1 MNTGS
6 KMKLKPSPK
15 KDDGEADK
23 ASNSCRVA
31 GNFAI
36 GVFLKLLREAASDG
50 VVKME
55 DAERVARTVM
65 DAKGPLETFY
75 RQTFAEWTAAYE
87 ETKIQGQRTN
97 VFGRLVVETFVHL
110 FDDPRS
116 EITREL
122 LPRFFTALYMLLGD
136 QDLAECREICMVVAT
151 EKRAELGDTPI
162 WEAYFADRRCIAV
175 LDRILVI
182 IARRF
187 KRFEIRK
194 NWFLTIMNTDQ
205 ENVSLAGNVF
215 VPKEKNS
222 TAEKVFAD
230 RNFYLLFTSL
240 FDSVR
245 LRNLE
250 EARKADFKERFGET
264 PKKIF
269 GAFFIELEKL
279 HSMH

>member
-1 MNTGS
+1 MKTES
-6 KMKLKPSPK
+6 KMKPGPSPK
-15 KDDGEADK
+15 RGEGQA
-23 ASNSCRVA
+23 AMVSNSCRVA

-36 GVFLKLLREAASDG
+36 GVFLELMREAASDG

-87 ETKIQGQRTN
+87 ETKIQGQRIN
-97 VFGRLVVETFVHL
+97 VFGRLVVETFAHL
-110 FDDPRS
+110 FDDPKS

-136 QDLAECREICMVVAT
+136 QDLAECREICMVVAN

-162 WEAYFADRRCIAV
+162 WQAYFADRRCKAV
-175 LDRILVI
+175 LDRTLVT

-194 NWFLTIMNTDQ
+194 DWFLTIINTDQ
-205 ENVSLAGNVF
+205 ENISLAGNVF
-215 VPKEKNS
+215 IPKEKNP
-222 TAEKVFAD
+222 TAGKAFTN
-230 RNFYLLFTSL
+230 RNFYLLFTAL

-245 LRNLE
+245 LRNLD
-250 EARKADFKERFGET
+250 EARKANFEERFGET

-269 GAFFIELEKL
+269 GRFFVELEKL
-279 HSMH
+279 IGAH

>member
-1 MNTGS
+1 METKS
-6 KMKLKPSPK
+6 KMKPGPSPR
-15 KDDGEADK
+15 KDGGKADK
-23 ASNSCRVA
+23 GSNSCRVA

-36 GVFLKLLREAASDG
+36 GVFLELLREAARDG
-50 VVKME
+50 MVKME
-55 DAERVARTVM
+55 DVERVARTVM

-75 RQTFAEWTAAYE
+75 RQTFAEWAAAYE

-110 FDDPRS
+110 LDDPRS

-175 LDRILVI
+175 LDRILVL

-250 EARKADFKERFGET
+250 EARKVDFRERFGKT
-264 PKKIF
+264 PNKIF